1 MARNKK
7 DISSKQTNIPSLSS
21 ESIQNRKMMTDQE
34 IEELNKKVYSAINN
48 LELQKSLDK
57 YLKDNKQRQQ
67 VVMRDLGLL
76 KSIITEYLD
85 SFILFGYSMDGE
97 RVILQNFVKSKDRD
111 ALMEF
116 LKIIFFKQQQENFL
130 DD

>member
-1 MARNKK
+1 MAKGKK
-7 DISSKQTNIPSLSS
+7 EGSSKKTSCPSLSS
-21 ESIQNRKMMTDQE
+21 ENLQIKNKMTD
-34 IEELNKKVYSAINN
+34 EEVEVLNKKVYSAINN

-57 YLKDNKQRQQ
+57 YLKDNRQRQQ

-85 SFILFGYSMDGE
+85 SFILFGYSIDGE
-97 RVILQNFVKSKDRD
+97 RVILQNFTKSKDRD

-116 LKIIFFKQQQENFL
+116 LKIIFLKQQQENFL